1 MTGDKAIRDAVRMF
15 GIVAMFSFFP
25 PGTTGGASGDEAF
38 SADDEH
44 DDDDDD
50 GEADDDVD
58 EDDGDDEDD
67 RDDDNDDDDGL
78 TRIRRWRA
86 KRVRTETKLLLLHE
100 WYFAEQPKGRGQVV
114 NSFLLPVTYSSEPTI
129 ELERKSL
136 GVRSFERKSTRK
148 PSSLITAHPV
158 KRLNGADKLVLS
170 PALDSE
176 VAVFHNTHGGNAI
189 VWKTTLNK

>member
-1 MTGDKAIRDAVRMF
+1 MTGDKAIRDAVRML

-25 PGTTGGASGDEAF
+25 PGTTGGAEAF

-44 DDDDDD
+44 DDDDGDD
-50 GEADDDVD
+50 EADDDVD
-58 EDDGDDEDD
+58 DSDDDDDGDD
-67 RDDDNDDDDGL
+67 DNDGVDVV
-78 TRIRRWRA
+78 TRIRRWWA
-86 KRVRTETKLLLLHE
+86 KGVRTETALLLLHE

-114 NSFLLPVTYSSEPTI
+114 NSFLLPVTYSSEPKI
-129 ELERKSL
+129 ELERKPL

-189 VWKTTLNK
+189 VWKTT